1 MHLESQF
8 QQDELQQW
16 ELHFELILFR
26 TNTESHKQL
35 KTNQISKFDH
45 SILSAREDLN
55 TYVEIHPPLPKQIM
69 RPLEDFVRNKHITC
83 LGYDKE
89 VYFNNLDYSK
99 PIKF

>member
-1 MHLESQF
+1 MSYNNGSLC
-8 QQDELQQW
+8 LN
-16 ELHFELILFR
+16 LFFCSER
-26 TNTESHKQL
+26 TQNPRKNTESHKQP

-55 TYVEIHPPLPKQIM
+55 TYVEIHPQLPKHIM
-69 RPLEDFVRNKHITC
+69 RHLENFLRNKQITC

-89 VYFNNLDYSK
+89 VFFNNLDYSK